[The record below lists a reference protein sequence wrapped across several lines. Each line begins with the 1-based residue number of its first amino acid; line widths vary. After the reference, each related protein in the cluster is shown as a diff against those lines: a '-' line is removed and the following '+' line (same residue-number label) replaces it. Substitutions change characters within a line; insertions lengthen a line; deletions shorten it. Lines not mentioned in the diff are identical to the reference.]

1 MSPLIIGL
9 LIVGGVV
16 FAILLIA
23 LLWGVG
29 IYNKLVG
36 LRQHLKDSW
45 SGVDVEL
52 KRRYDL
58 IPNLVETVKGY
69 AKHESDTL
77 ESVIAARNTAVAC
90 TGSPAQQ
97 AKDEGALIGAMR
109 QLSVVVERYP
119 ELKADSQFINLQGE
133 LAETE
138 NRIASTRRLYNG
150 NVREMN
156 NAVQTFP
163 SNIIAGMFS
172 FKSAEYFEIEDAAV
186 REAPKVSFS

>member
-1 MSPLIIGL
+1 MSPLIIAL

-16 FAILLIA
+16 LAILLIA

-52 KRRYDL
+52 KRRYGL

-77 ESVIAARNTAVAC
+77 ESVIAARNTAVAS

>member
-1 MSPLIIGL
+1 MSPLMLVLLVVVGAIVVIG
-9 LIVGGVV
+9 
-16 FAILLIA
+16 LIA

-69 AKHESDTL
+69 ATHEQETL
-77 ESVIAARNTAVAC
+77 QNVIAARNTAVAS

-97 AKDEGALIGAMR
+97 AKDESQLIGAMR

-156 NAVQTFP
+156 NAVQAFP
-163 SNIIAGMFS
+163 SNIVAGMFS

>member
-1 MSPLIIGL
+1 MSPLVIAL
-9 LIVGGVV
+9 LVVLGVV
-16 FAILLIA
+16 VVFGLIA

-77 ESVIAARNTAVAC
+77 ESVIAARNTAVAS

-97 AKDEGALIGAMR
+97 AKDENQLIGAMR

-138 NRIASTRRLYNG
+138 NRIASCRRLYNG

-163 SNIIAGMFS
+163 SNIVAGMFS

-186 REAPKVSFS
+186 REAPKVSF

>member
-1 MSPLIIGL
+1 MSVGMIVLLSVVGAVVL
-9 LIVGGVV
+9 VGLIVLG
-16 FAILLIA
+16 
-23 LLWGVG
+23 WGVG

-36 LRQHLKDSW
+36 TRQHLKDSW

-69 AKHESDTL
+69 ASHEQETL
-77 ESVIAARNTAVAC
+77 QNVISARNTALAS

-119 ELKADSQFINLQGE
+119 DLKADTQFINLQGE

-138 NRIASTRRLYNG
+138 NRIASARRLYNG

-156 NAVQTFP
+156 NAVETFP
-163 SNIIAGMFS
+163 SMIIAGMFN
-172 FKSAEYFEIEDAAV
+172 FEKAEYFEIEDVAM

>member
-1 MSPLIIGL
+1 MSPLVIAL
-9 LIVGGVV
+9 LVLVGVV
-16 FAILLIA
+16 VVFGLIA

-69 AKHESDTL
+69 ATHEQETL
-77 ESVIAARNTAVAC
+77 QNVIAARNTAVAS

-97 AKDEGALIGAMR
+97 AKDESQLIGAMR

-163 SNIIAGMFS
+163 SNIVAGMFS

>member
-77 ESVIAARNTAVAC
+77 ESVIAARNTAVAS

-186 REAPKVSFS
+186 REA

>member
-1 MSPLIIGL
+1 MSPLVIAL
-9 LIVGGVV
+9 LVVLGVV
-16 FAILLIA
+16 VVFGLIA

-36 LRQHLKDSW
+36 LRQHLKDAW

-77 ESVIAARNTAVAC
+77 ESVIAARNTAVAS

-97 AKDEGALIGAMR
+97 AKDENQLIGAMR

-138 NRIASTRRLYNG
+138 NRIASCRRLYNG

-163 SNIIAGMFS
+163 SNIVAGMFS
-172 FKSAEYFEIEDAAV
+172 FKAAEYFEIEDPAV

>member
-1 MSPLIIGL
+1 MSPLILVLVVIGSAAL
-9 LIVGGVV
+9 LI
-16 FAILLIA
+16 ALIA

-69 AKHESDTL
+69 AKHESETL
-77 ESVIAARNTAVAC
+77 ESVIAARNTAVAS

-97 AKDEGALIGAMR
+97 AKDESALIGAMR

>member
-1 MSPLIIGL
+1 MSPLVIVLIVIGAIGL
-9 LIVGGVV
+9 VV
-16 FAILLIA
+16 
-23 LLWGVG
+23 LLWAIG

-69 AKHESDTL
+69 ATHESETL
-77 ESVIAARNTAVAC
+77 EAVIAARNTAVAS
-90 TGSPAQQ
+90 TGSPGQQ
-97 AKDEGALIGAMR
+97 AQDENQLIGAMR

-119 ELKADSQFINLQGE
+119 DLKADTQFIGLQGE
-133 LAETE
+133 LSETE
-138 NRIASTRRLYNG
+138 NRIASCRRLYNG

-163 SNIIAGMFS
+163 SVIIAGAFG
-172 FKSAEYFEIEDAAV
+172 FKAAEFFEIKDEAV
-186 REAPKVSFS
+186 REAPKVAF

>member
-1 MSPLIIGL
+1 MSPWIIVLIVVGVLALII
-9 LIVGGVV
+9 VGWV
-16 FAILLIA
+16 I
-23 LLWGVG
+23 G

-69 AKHESDTL
+69 ATHEQETL
-77 ESVIAARNTAVAC
+77 QNVIAARNTAVAS
-90 TGSPAQQ
+90 TGSPGQQ
-97 AKDEGALIGAMR
+97 AKDENQLIGAMR

-119 ELKADSQFINLQGE
+119 ELKADTQFINLQGE

-138 NRIASTRRLYNG
+138 NRIASCRRLYNG

-163 SNIIAGMFS
+163 SVIIAGMFS

>member
-1 MSPLIIGL
+1 MSPWI
-9 LIVGGVV
+9 
-16 FAILLIA
+16 ILLIIVGVVG
-23 LLWGVG
+23 LVIVLWAVG

-69 AKHESDTL
+69 ASHESETL
-77 ESVIAARNTAVAC
+77 EAVIAARNTAVAS
-90 TGSPAQQ
+90 TGSPGQQ
-97 AKDEGALIGAMR
+97 AQDENQLIGAMR

-119 ELKADSQFINLQGE
+119 DLKADTQFINLQGE
-133 LAETE
+133 LSETE
-138 NRIASTRRLYNG
+138 NRIASCRRLYNG

-163 SNIIAGMFS
+163 SVIIAGMFS
-172 FKSAEYFEIEDAAV
+172 FKSAEYFEIKDEAV

>member
-1 MSPLIIGL
+1 MSPLVIV
-9 LIVGGVV
+9 LIVLGAIALV
-16 FAILLIA
+16 AILWA
-23 LLWGVG
+23 VGV
-29 IYNKLVG
+29 YNKLVN
-36 LRQHLKDSW
+36 LRQHLKDAW

-69 AKHESDTL
+69 ASHESETL
-77 ESVIAARNTAVAC
+77 EKVIAARNTAVAS
-90 TGSPAQQ
+90 TGSPEAQ
-97 AKDEGALIGAMR
+97 AKDESALIGAMR

-119 ELKADSQFINLQGE
+119 DLKADGQFINLQGE

-138 NRIASTRRLYNG
+138 NRIASCRRLYNG

-156 NAVQTFP
+156 TAVQTFP
-163 SNIIAGMFS
+163 SVIIAGVFN
-172 FKSAEYFEIEDAAV
+172 FEKAEYFEIEDAVV

>member
-1 MSPLIIGL
+1 MSPLIIAL

-16 FAILLIA
+16 LAILLIA

-77 ESVIAARNTAVAC
+77 ESVIAARNTAVAS

>member
-1 MSPLIIGL
+1 MSPLILVLVVIGSAAL
-9 LIVGGVV
+9 LI
-16 FAILLIA
+16 ALIA

-69 AKHESDTL
+69 AKHESETL
-77 ESVIAARNTAVAC
+77 ESVIAARNTAVAS

-119 ELKADSQFINLQGE
+119 ELKADTQFINLQGE

-138 NRIASTRRLYNG
+138 NRIAYTRRLYNG

>member
-77 ESVIAARNTAVAC
+77 ESVIAARNTAVAS

>member
-1 MSPLIIGL
+1 MSPLIVVFL
-9 LIVGGVV
+9 VIVGAIVV
-16 FAILLIA
+16 IGLIA

-29 IYNKLVG
+29 VYNKLVA

-69 AKHESDTL
+69 ATHEQDTL
-77 ESVIAARNTAVAC
+77 QNVIAARNTAVAS
-90 TGSPAQQ
+90 TGNPAQQ
-97 AKDEGALIGAMR
+97 AKDESQLIGAMR

-119 ELKADSQFINLQGE
+119 DLKADSQFINLMGE

-163 SNIIAGMFS
+163 SNIIAGMFK
-172 FKSAEYFEIEDAAV
+172 FESAEYFEIEDAAV
-186 REAPKVSFS
+186 REAPKVSF

>member
-1 MSPLIIGL
+1 MSPLIVVLLVVVGAIVVIG
-9 LIVGGVV
+9 
-16 FAILLIA
+16 LIA

-36 LRQHLKDSW
+36 LRQHLKDAW

-77 ESVIAARNTAVAC
+77 ESVIAARNTAVAS

-97 AKDEGALIGAMR
+97 AKDENQLIGAMR

-138 NRIASTRRLYNG
+138 NRIASCRRLYNG

-163 SNIIAGMFS
+163 SNIVAGMFS

>member
-1 MSPLIIGL
+1 MSPLVLVLVVIAAAI
-9 LIVGGVV
+9 VV
-16 FAILLIA
+16 FALIA

-29 IYNKLVG
+29 IYNKLVK

-69 AKHESDTL
+69 AKHESETL
-77 ESVIAARNTAVAC
+77 ESVIAARNTAVAS

>member
-1 MSPLIIGL
+1 MSPLWIV
-9 LIVGGVV
+9 LIVIGALV
-16 FAILLIA
+16 LIVA
-23 LLWGVG
+23 LWAVG

-58 IPNLVETVKGY
+58 IPNFVETVKGY
-69 AKHESDTL
+69 AKHESETL
-77 ESVIAARNTAVAC
+77 ESVIAARNTAVAS

-97 AKDEGALIGAMR
+97 AKDESALIGAMR

-119 ELKADSQFINLQGE
+119 DLKADTQFINLQGE

-163 SNIIAGMFS
+163 STIIAGMFS

>member
-1 MSPLIIGL
+1 MSPLIVVL
-9 LIVGGVV
+9 LVIVGAIVV
-16 FAILLIA
+16 IGLIA

-36 LRQHLKDSW
+36 LRQHLKDAW

-69 AKHESDTL
+69 ATHEQETL
-77 ESVIAARNTAVAC
+77 QNVIAARNTAVAS

-97 AKDEGALIGAMR
+97 AKDESQLIGAMR

-119 ELKADSQFINLQGE
+119 DLKADGQFINLQGE

-163 SNIIAGMFS
+163 SNIIAGMFK
-172 FKSAEYFEIEDAAV
+172 FESAEYFEIEDAAV